1 MLLLKSLIPCCFRKL
16 PRLLSNAKKRSTTQ
30 GVANLLWAYA
40 TMGIVDK
47 HLFSSFVPTAATLI
61 DSYENQGLAIVA
73 WAYAVA
79 NVDASTRSS
88 SMRVLKG
95 KVVLI
100 MKNSGSSISG
110 ICGRQRKSQIL
121 ACQLNLRVDAT
132 TPPSRRSDSLKDAR
146 RCSSS
151 LDWNQKKK
159 FSWTAAIA

>member
-1 MLLLKSLIPCCFRKL
+1 
-16 PRLLSNAKKRSTTQ
+16 
-30 GVANLLWAYA
+30 
-40 TMGIVDK
+40 MGIVDK

-110 ICGRQRKSQIL
+110 ICGRQRKSQLIL
-121 ACQLNLRVDAT
+121 ACQKNSQIDAT
-132 TPPSRRSDSLKDAR
+132 IN
-146 RCSSS
+146 SSPKI
-151 LDWNQKKK
+151 QKYQNFKK
-159 FSWTAAIA
+159 T